1 MQLLDSQVQVNDVV
15 WLLVSGSTN
24 SMQTGLAN
32 AQVKFEYVD
41 GSMETLELVP
51 PYNYWSM
58 VRHQLS
64 LVRVWRVQCCLIY
77 HLQASGACADTN
89 WRDRL

>member
-1 MQLLDSQVQVNDVV
+1 MAFVSQWDNYPNNVTVQLVDSQVQVNDVV

-41 GSMETLELVP
+41 GSTETLELVP
-51 PYNYWSM
+51 PYNYWS
-58 VRHQLS
+58 
-64 LVRVWRVQCCLIY
+64 LVRY
-77 HLQASGACADTN
+77 
-89 WRDRL
+89 